1 MVVLKNLN
9 DLFYFSLT
17 DTYSIVTFFLL
28 SILQFSQM
36 AWLGFFIYNCPNSY
50 AVTGNQTHIS
60 RVAPNSRDLLK
71 DALPIELHDR
81 GHLYCY
87 LKHSQF
93 EKMRAFRGVTT
104 SSMIC
109 KDLNPWKLISNK
121 WNFSLK
127 MIQTYSS
134 DSKFNW
140 GGRGCIFIVSGP
152 HCELRRS
159 LCNSRLVSDR

>member
-1 MVVLKNLN
+1 MTTRPWHLEFIHSDKDQSIYVNVKGFYRVI
-9 DLFYFSLT
+9 LFQLCRHLLYC
-17 DTYSIVTFFLL
+17 YFFLF

-36 AWLGFFIYNCPNSY
+36 AWLSFFIYNCPNSY
-50 AVTGNQTHIS
+50 AVTGNQTHVG

-121 WNFSLK
+121 WSFSLK

-134 DSKFNW
+134 DSEFN
-140 GGRGCIFIVSGP
+140 
-152 HCELRRS
+152 
-159 LCNSRLVSDR
+159 